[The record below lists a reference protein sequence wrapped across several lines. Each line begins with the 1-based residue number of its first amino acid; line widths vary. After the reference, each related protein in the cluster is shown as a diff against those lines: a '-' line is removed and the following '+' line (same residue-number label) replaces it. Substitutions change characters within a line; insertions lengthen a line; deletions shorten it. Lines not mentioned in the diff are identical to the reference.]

1 MATKQI
7 VCDTDVLID
16 YWNTKS
22 KRHQETKQHLEH
34 SIGLDNVIISVITQ
48 MELIAGARNKAE
60 ESKINKKLSRFNIAL
75 INNTIT
81 KISLELYKSYRLSH
95 GIGIPDC
102 FIAATAKVLEVELF
116 TYNTK
121 DFIFINEIRLYRA

>member
-7 VCDTDVLID
+7 VFDTDVLID

-60 ESKINKKLSRFNIAL
+60 ESKINKKLSRFNIAR
-75 INNTIT
+75 I
-81 KISLELYKSYRLSH
+81 LYLLMRS
-95 GIGIPDC
+95 
-102 FIAATAKVLEVELF
+102 
-116 TYNTK
+116 
-121 DFIFINEIRLYRA
+121 DFSGRKREIQLA